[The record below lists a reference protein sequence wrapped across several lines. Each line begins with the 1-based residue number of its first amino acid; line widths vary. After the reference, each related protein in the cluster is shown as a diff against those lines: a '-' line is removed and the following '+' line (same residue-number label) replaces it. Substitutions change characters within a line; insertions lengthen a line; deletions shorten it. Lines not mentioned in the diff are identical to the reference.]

1 MPVPHS
7 LWSRIAHAVR
17 RRLGDSPPAS
27 VEPEF
32 ASLFAKMRPFT
43 MMSWER
49 MYAVYQSARYIAAAG
64 IPGDVVEC
72 GVWRGGASMLIA
84 STLLEAGDTS
94 RRLLLY
100 DTFAGMTR
108 PTDADRAHTGEP
120 AMKQWAAEQ
129 REDFN
134 TWCYAPIEEVRRN
147 VLSTGYPAERVE
159 LVKGDVEQTIPARL
173 PERVALLVLDTD
185 WYASTLHEL
194 RHLYPL
200 LASRGV
206 LIVDDYGHWS
216 GAKQAV
222 DEYFRDEGIAMLLN
236 RVDYTGRVGVKP

>member
-1 MPVPHS
+1 MT
-7 LWSRIAHAVR
+7 HAVR
-17 RRLGDSPPAS
+17 RRLGDTPPAS

-32 ASLFAKMRPFT
+32 ASLFEKMRPFT

-49 MYAVYQSARYIAAAG
+49 IYAVYQAARYVAAAG
-64 IPGDVVEC
+64 IAGDVVEC
-72 GVWRGGASMLIA
+72 GVWRGGTSMLIA
-84 STLLEAGDTS
+84 STLLAAGDAS
-94 RRLLLY
+94 RRLFLY

-147 VLSTGYPAERVE
+147 VLSAGYPPERVE
-159 LVKGDVEQTIPARL
+159 LVKGDVEQTIPRHL
-173 PERVALLVLDTD
+173 PERIALLVLDTD

-194 RHLYPL
+194 KHLYPL
-200 LASRGV
+200 LVSRGV

-222 DEYFRDEGIAMLLN
+222 DEYFRDQGISLLLN
-236 RVDYTGRVGVKP
+236 RVDYTGRIGVKP